1 MKHKLGLLLGLFFAA
16 SFSANAALID
26 IESKD
31 IGSTFNEQNLKA
43 YWDSSTS
50 STTSEFAGLTA
61 LTGLY
66 FNGSG
71 NNNTLYKLTIDFGYS
86 LTARTFDF
94 FAGLDAGKGAE
105 IFENGNLIFD
115 ESSDIWWKR
124 DWNNSDVINV
134 SFVFNGNG
142 RDTIELYWAEGFNS
156 GGNSFKI
163 TENVSAPGALAIMMI
178 GLGGLLAR
186 RKIKA

>member
-1 MKHKLGLLLGLFFAA
+1 LGLFFAA
-16 SFSANAALID
+16 SFSANAALIN
-26 IESKD
+26 IESKG
-31 IGSTFNEQNLKA
+31 ISGTFNEQNLKA
-43 YWDSSTS
+43 YWDAST
-50 STTSEFAGLTA
+50 TAFTSEFTGLTA

-66 FNGSG
+66 FDGPG
-71 NNNTLYKLTIDFGYS
+71 NNNKLFKLTIDFGYS

-105 IFENGNLIFD
+105 IFENGNLIFN

-134 SFVFNGNG
+134 SFVFNANG
-142 RDTIELYWAEGFNS
+142 ADAIELYWAEGRNS

-163 TENVSAPGALAIMMI
+163 TEDVSAPGALAIMML